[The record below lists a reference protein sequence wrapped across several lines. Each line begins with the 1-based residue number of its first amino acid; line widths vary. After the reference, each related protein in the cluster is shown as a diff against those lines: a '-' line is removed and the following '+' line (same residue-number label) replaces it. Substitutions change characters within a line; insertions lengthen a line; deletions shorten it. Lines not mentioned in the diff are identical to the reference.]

1 MALLVMVS
9 ALGGINGMIITSS
22 RIYAE
27 LGADHRLFA
36 PLSRWNRRWGT
47 PVRSLVVQAVI
58 CVVMVAVVGTC
69 FEGNDGFDT
78 LVKCSS
84 PVFCVFFLLTGASLI
99 VLRRKEPHVERP
111 FVTPAYPLTPL
122 VFCAFWAFM
131 LVGSICYAPAEA
143 AVGLGILLA
152 GVPLYILSRGWQ
164 GVGKAEE
171 PEPPV
176 APLIRDED
184 KQLTQC

>member
-1 MALLVMVS
+1 
-9 ALGGINGMIITSS
+9 
-22 RIYAE
+22 
-27 LGADHRLFA
+27 
-36 PLSRWNRRWGT
+36 RWGT

-122 VFCAFWAFM
+122 VFCASWAFV
-131 LVGSICYAPAEA
+131 LVGSICSAPVEGAM
-143 AVGLGILLA
+143 GLGILRA
-152 GVPLYILSRGWQ
+152 GVPLYGASRGWE
-164 GVGKAEE
+164 GGGGGED
-171 PEPPV
+171 PEPV
-176 APLIRDED
+176 APLIRDEG